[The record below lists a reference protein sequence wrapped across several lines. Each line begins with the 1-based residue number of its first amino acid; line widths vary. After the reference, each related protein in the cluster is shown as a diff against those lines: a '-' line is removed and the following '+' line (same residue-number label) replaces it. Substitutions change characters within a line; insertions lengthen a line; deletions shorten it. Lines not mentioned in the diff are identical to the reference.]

1 MVAPFL
7 LIGLL
12 EQSKGE
18 KPDVFHEFAKDCLPL
33 ADIGPRVDH
42 GRDLQGDIRGQNHEV
57 R

>member
-42 GRDLQGDIRGQNHEV
+42 GRDLQGDIRGQNREV